1 MTSPEEP
8 ITFVGT
14 EHAQQ
19 RIEKLQERREAI
31 RQGAAAVRQEAG
43 QVSDFALGLLEDW
56 AQGRI
61 EMQQV
66 VGALAAFHTPASSS
80 ESSESPHHS

>member
-1 MTSPEEP
+1 MD
-8 ITFVGT
+8 
-14 EHAQQ
+14 EH
-19 RIEKLQERREAI
+19 RLQVRRHAV
-31 RQGAAAVRQEAG
+31 RQGAASARLEG
-43 QVSDFALGLLEDW
+43 IEVSDFALGLLEDW

-66 VGALAAFHTPASSS
+66 VDALVAYHTPASSS